1 MRMEDDLAKFYY
13 GGQAVMEGVMMRGQ
27 RHMAV
32 AVRAPGGN
40 IVLHEEPLDSA
51 IYRYPAMKLPFLRGL
66 VALWDALGLGMKAL
80 MFSANV
86 ALEEAGPATDEE
98 PALSAAKGRTTNDE
112 GPSNTGYPVVASH
125 NGAQTTQKSLGAVA
139 GASVAIALVVM
150 VGVFFVLPVLAAQF
164 IASILHSDST
174 VMSNV
179 IEGVIRLGLFLGYIW
194 VVGFMPDMRRV
205 FGYHGAEHKTINA
218 YEAGVEL
225 TPGAVQKF
233 TLLNPRCGTTFL
245 LIVLVLAT
253 VLFVA
258 IGKLPF
264 ALMVVS
270 RIVLVP
276 VVAAISYE
284 FIRLMA
290 NLYGHPVVRAIM
302 APGLALQKMTT
313 RPPDLS
319 MIEVGIA
326 ALNAVLAADGV
337 LVNAQVAAPETTRPA
352 IAADERQPTTA
363 QT

>member
-1 MRMEDDLAKFYY
+1 VEDELAKFYY

-32 AVRAPGGN
+32 AVRAPSGE
-40 IVLHEEPLDSA
+40 IVMHEEPLNGA
-51 IYRYPAMKLPFLRGL
+51 IYKHPVMKLPFLRGL

-86 ALEEAGPATDEE
+86 ALEETDEG
-98 PALSAAKGRTTNDE
+98 SATKDESSPTTNE
-112 GPSNTGYPVVASH
+112 QQS
-125 NGAQTTQKSLGAVA
+125 TTQSSKLSTQNSFGAAAWV
-139 GASVAIALVVM
+139 SVAIALVVM
-150 VGVFFVLPVLAAQF
+150 VGAFFVLPVV
-164 IASILHSDST
+164 IA
-174 VMSNV
+174 NV
-179 IEGVIRLGLFLGYIW
+179 IGAVLNNESTLFVNVVEGVIRLGLFLGYIW
-194 VVGFMPDMRRV
+194 AIGFMPDIRRV

-225 TPGAVQKF
+225 TPEKVQEF

-245 LIVLVLAT
+245 LIVLLLAT
-253 VLFVA
+253 VLFIL

-264 ALMVVS
+264 AFMVLS

-276 VVAAISYE
+276 VVAAIAYE

-290 NLYGHPVVRAIM
+290 NLYGNPVVRAIM

-319 MIEVGIA
+319 MIEVGIV
-326 ALNAVLAADGV
+326 ALNAVLVADGV
-337 LVNAQVAAPETTRPA
+337 AVNAEVGMRNAEWAGATAEDGRPA
-352 IAADERQPTTA
+352 KEEGYAVGSTQ
-363 QT
+363 